1 MKRVSL
7 RHQDAL
13 DYSGKEALNS
23 IATNL
28 TFVGRHMNKFVMT
41 SCVASEGKSSLC
53 LQLMLNLAQRGNSV
67 VMVDADLRASFLMSK
82 LKFEDEGS
90 IQGLVHYL
98 AGYCELDQA
107 LYQTD
112 VDGAYLIPIGDTVAN
127 PLPLLDSPD
136 FGQMMDELSKKF
148 DYVLVDA
155 PPIGVIIDAA
165 VVAKNCD
172 GAVFVM
178 AYGKRSKREVLDAV
192 QQLEQ
197 SGCPVLGCVI
207 NMVTVKSLAE
217 KSYYKKYYSGH
228 YSKYYGKY
236 YGGYGDKTDESKD
249 IKRKR
254 S

>member
-1 MKRVSL
+1 MKQVSL
-7 RHQDAL
+7 RELDSL

-28 TFVGRHMNKFVMT
+28 TFVGRHMNKFILT

-53 LQLMLNLAQRGNSV
+53 MQLMLNLAQRGNSV
-67 VMVDADLRASFLMSK
+67 VMVDADLRASFLMSR
-82 LKFEDEGS
+82 LKFEQGGV

-107 LYQTD
+107 IYQTD
-112 VDGAYLIPIGDTVAN
+112 KEGAYIIPTGDTVAN

-136 FGQMMDELSKKF
+136 FGQMMEQLSKNF
-148 DYVLVDA
+148 DYVIVDA
-155 PPIGVIIDAA
+155 PPVGVVIDAA
-165 VVAKNCD
+165 VIAKNCD
-172 GAVFVM
+172 GAVFVLE
-178 AYGKRSKREVLDAV
+178 YGKRSKREVVDAV

-228 YSKYYGKY
+228 YSSYYD
-236 YGGYGDKTDESKD
+236 GYGNKKDETAD
-249 IKRKR
+249 IKKKR
-254 S
+254 R

>member
-1 MKRVSL
+1 MNQVLL
-7 RHQDAL
+7 REQDTL

-28 TFVGRHMNKFVMT
+28 TFVGRHMNKFIMT
-41 SCVASEGKSSLC
+41 SCTASEGKSSLC
-53 LQLMLNLAQRGNSV
+53 MQLMLNLAQRGNSV
-67 VMVDADLRASFLMSK
+67 VMVDADLRASFLMSR
-82 LKFEDEGS
+82 LKF
-90 IQGLVHYL
+90 HYL

-107 LYQTD
+107 IYQTD
-112 VDGAYLIPIGDTVAN
+112 KEGAYIIPTGDTVAN

-136 FGQMMDELSKKF
+136 FGQMMEQLSKNF
-148 DYVLVDA
+148 DYVIVDA
-155 PPIGVIIDAA
+155 PPVGVVIDAA
-165 VVAKNCD
+165 VIAKNCD

-178 AYGKRSKREVLDAV
+178 EYGKRSKREVVDAV

-228 YSKYYGKY
+228 YSKYYD
-236 YGGYGDKTDESKD
+236 GYGNKKDETAD
-249 IKRKR
+249 IKKKR
-254 S
+254 R

>member
-1 MKRVSL
+1 MKQVSL
-7 RHQDAL
+7 RELDSL

-28 TFVGRHMNKFVMT
+28 TFVGRHMNKFILT

-53 LQLMLNLAQRGNSV
+53 MQLMLNLAQRGNSV
-67 VMVDADLRASFLMSK
+67 VMVDADLRASFLMSR
-82 LKFEDEGS
+82 LKFEQSGV

-107 LYQTD
+107 IYQTD
-112 VDGAYLIPIGDTVAN
+112 KEGAYIIPTGDTVAN

-136 FGQMMDELSKKF
+136 FGQMMEQLSKNF
-148 DYVLVDA
+148 DYVIVDA
-155 PPIGVIIDAA
+155 PPVGVVIDAA
-165 VVAKNCD
+165 VIAKNCD

-178 AYGKRSKREVLDAV
+178 EYGKRSKREVVDAV

-228 YSKYYGKY
+228 YSKYYD
-236 YGGYGDKTDESKD
+236 GYGNKKDETAD
-249 IKRKR
+249 IRKKRR
-254 S
+254 

>member
-1 MKRVSL
+1 MKQVSL
-7 RHQDAL
+7 REQDKL
-13 DYSGKEALNS
+13 DYSGTEALNS

-28 TFVGRHMNKFVMT
+28 TFVGRHMNKFVLT

-53 LQLMLNLAQRGNSV
+53 MQLMLNLAQRGNSV

-82 LKFEDEGS
+82 LKFEQREGT

-98 AGYCELDQA
+98 AGYCELDDA

-112 VDGAYLIPIGDTVAN
+112 AEGAYIIPIGDTVAN

-136 FGQMMDELSKKF
+136 FGQMMEELSKKF

-165 VVAKNCD
+165 VIAKNCD

-178 AYGKRSKREVLDAV
+178 EYGKRSKREVLDAV

-228 YSKYYGKY
+228 YSKYYS
-236 YGGYGDKTDESKD
+236 GYGDKKDASKD
-249 IKRKR
+249 IKRKKR
-254 S
+254 

>member
-1 MKRVSL
+1 MKQVSL
-7 RHQDAL
+7 RERDAL
-13 DYSGKEALNS
+13 DYSGKEALTS

-28 TFVGRHMNKFVMT
+28 TFVGRHMNKFILT

-53 LQLMLNLAQRGNSV
+53 MQLMLNLAQRGNSV

-82 LKFEDEGS
+82 LKFEQEGA

-107 LYQTD
+107 IYQTD
-112 VDGAYLIPIGDTVAN
+112 VEGAYIIPIGDTVAN
-127 PLPLLDSPD
+127 PLPLLDSQD
-136 FGQMMDELSKKF
+136 FGLMMKELSDKF

-165 VVAKNCD
+165 VVAKHCD

-178 AYGKRSKREVLDAV
+178 EYGKRSKREVLDAV

-228 YSKYYGKY
+228 YSHYYH
-236 YGGYGDKTDESKD
+236 GYGDKQDETKD
-249 IKRKR
+249 IKKKR
-254 S
+254 SRKD

>member
-1 MKRVSL
+1 MKQVSL
-7 RHQDAL
+7 RERDAL

-28 TFVGRHMNKFVMT
+28 TFVGRHMNKFILT

-53 LQLMLNLAQRGNSV
+53 MQLMLNLAQRGNSV

-82 LKFEDEGS
+82 LKFEQEGA

-107 LYQTD
+107 IYQTD
-112 VDGAYLIPIGDTVAN
+112 VEGAYIIPIGDTVAN
-127 PLPLLDSPD
+127 PLPLLDSQD
-136 FGQMMDELSKKF
+136 FGLMMKELSDKF

-165 VVAKNCD
+165 VVAKHCD

-178 AYGKRSKREVLDAV
+178 EYGKRSKREVLDAV

-228 YSKYYGKY
+228 YSHYYH
-236 YGGYGDKTDESKD
+236 GYGDKQDETKD
-249 IKRKR
+249 IKKKR
-254 S
+254 SRKD

>member
-1 MKRVSL
+1 MKQVLL
-7 RHQDAL
+7 RERDAL

-28 TFVGRHMNKFVMT
+28 TFVGRHMNKFILT

-53 LQLMLNLAQRGNSV
+53 MQLMLNLAQRGNSV

-82 LKFEDEGS
+82 LKFEHDGA

-112 VDGAYLIPIGDTVAN
+112 VEGTYIIPTGDTVAN
-127 PLPLLDSPD
+127 PLPLLDSQD
-136 FGQMMDELSKKF
+136 FGLMMQELSKKF

-165 VVAKNCD
+165 VVAKYCD

-178 AYGKRSKREVLDAV
+178 EYGKRSKREVLDAV

-217 KSYYKKYYSGH
+217 KSYHKKYYSGH
-228 YSKYYGKY
+228 YSHYYH
-236 YGGYGDKTDESKD
+236 GYGDKQDESKD
-249 IKRKR
+249 IKKKR
-254 S
+254 SRTD

>member
-1 MKRVSL
+1 MNQVWL
-7 RHQDAL
+7 REQDAL

-28 TFVGRHMNKFVMT
+28 TFVGRHMNKFVLT
-41 SCVASEGKSSLC
+41 SCVASEGKSSLTM
-53 LQLMLNLAQRGNSV
+53 QLMLNLAQRGNSV
-67 VMVDADLRASFLMSK
+67 VLVDADLRASFLMSK
-82 LKFEDEGS
+82 LKFEQDGE
-90 IQGLVHYL
+90 IKGLVHYL

-112 VDGAYLIPIGDTVAN
+112 VEGAYLIPIGDTVAN
-127 PLPLLDSPD
+127 PLPLLDSQD
-136 FGQMMDELSKKF
+136 FGNMMEELSKKF

-155 PPIGVIIDAA
+155 PPVGVVIDAA
-165 VVAKNCD
+165 VVAKYCD

-178 AYGKRSKREVLDAV
+178 AYGQRSKREVLDAV

-217 KSYYKKYYSGH
+217 KSYYKKYYSSH
-228 YSKYYGKY
+228 YSKYYN
-236 YGGYGDKTDESKD
+236 GYGDKKDESKD
-249 IKRKR
+249 IKKKR
-254 S
+254 RR

>member
-1 MKRVSL
+1 MKQVSL
-7 RHQDAL
+7 RERDVL

-28 TFVGRHMNKFVMT
+28 TFVGRHMNKFVLT

-53 LQLMLNLAQRGNSV
+53 MQLMLNLAQRGNSV
-67 VMVDADLRASFLMSK
+67 VMVDADLRASFLMSR
-82 LKFEDEGS
+82 LRFEQDGA

-112 VDGAYLIPIGDTVAN
+112 VEGAYIIPIGNTVAN
-127 PLPLLDSPD
+127 PLPLLDSQD
-136 FGQMMDELSKKF
+136 FGQMMKELSDKF

-165 VVAKNCD
+165 VVAKHCD

-178 AYGKRSKREVLDAV
+178 EYGKRSKREVLDAV

-228 YSKYYGKY
+228 YSHYYH
-236 YGGYGDKTDESKD
+236 GYGDKQDESKD
-249 IKRKR
+249 IIKKKIRK

>member
-1 MKRVSL
+1 MNQVSL
-7 RHQDAL
+7 REQDTL

-28 TFVGRHMNKFVMT
+28 TFVGRHMNKFVLT
-41 SCVASEGKSSLC
+41 SCAASEGKSSLC

-82 LKFEDEGS
+82 LKFEQDTAV
-90 IQGLVHYL
+90 QGLVHYL
-98 AGYCELDQA
+98 AGYCELNQA
-107 LYQTD
+107 IYQTN
-112 VDGAYLIPIGDTVAN
+112 VEGAYIIPIGDTVAN

-136 FGQMMDELSKKF
+136 FGQMMTELSKNF

-155 PPIGVIIDAA
+155 PPVGVVIDAA

-172 GAVFVM
+172 GTVFVIE
-178 AYGKRSKREVLDAV
+178 YGKRGKREVIDAV
-192 QQLEQ
+192 QQIEQ

-207 NMVTVKSLAE
+207 NMVTVKSLSE

-228 YSKYYGKY
+228 YSKYYN
-236 YGGYGDKTDESKD
+236 GYGSKHDETTD
-249 IKRKR
+249 IKRKHR
-254 S
+254 KQ